1 MAKTSVD
8 INTEQMER
16 AQTILGTATIKDT
29 IDAALRRV
37 IAEEARERFI
47 DLASTGC
54 FAELADPEVRR
65 KIRS

>member
-1 MAKTSVD
+1 MAKTTVD
-8 INTEQMER
+8 INTEQMEQ
-16 AQTILGTATIKDT
+16 AQAILGTTTLKET
-29 IDAALRRV
+29 IDVAVRRV

-47 DLASTGC
+47 DLASSGY